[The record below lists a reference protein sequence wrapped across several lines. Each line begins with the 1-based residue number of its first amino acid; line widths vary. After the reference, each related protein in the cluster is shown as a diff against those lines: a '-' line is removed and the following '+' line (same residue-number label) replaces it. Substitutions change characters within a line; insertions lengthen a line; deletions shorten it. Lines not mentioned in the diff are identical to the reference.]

1 MAALAH
7 LDAQEFINTFVSLF
21 VALMLGAAI
30 GAERQYRQRTAGL
43 RTNALVAVGAS
54 AFVDLG
60 MRLNGN
66 IGAVQVLAYVA
77 SGVGFLGAGVILKEG
92 MNIRGLN
99 TAATIWCSAVTGA
112 FAGADRPV
120 EAVMLALFVLGGN
133 TFLRPLVTLIELAP
147 IDESATEAIFEV
159 RVTVVERRRDALRD
173 LLVEK
178 LEAANYPVRDA
189 ANYPVRDIEDMERDE
204 DVELVATLSAT
215 SVEAKELDLVTA
227 ELEKLDGVRHATWA
241 SRSSD

>member
-1 MAALAH
+1 MDRDMAGLVHFDLNEFLNTFISLSVALA
-7 LDAQEFINTFVSLF
+7 
-21 VALMLGAAI
+21 LGTAI
-30 GAERQYRQRTAGL
+30 GAERQYRQRNAGL
-43 RTNALVAVGAS
+43 RTNALVALGAS

-66 IGAVQVLAYVA
+66 PGATQVLAYVA

-112 FAGADRPV
+112 FAGADHPA
-120 EAVMLALFVLGGN
+120 EAVLLAAFVLGGN
-133 TFLRPLVTLIELAP
+133 TFLRPLVTLIERAP
-147 IDESATEAIFEV
+147 IDESATEAIYEV
-159 RVTVVERRRDALRD
+159 RLTAAETKRESMRD

-178 LEAANYPVRDA
+178 LEGANYPVRD
-189 ANYPVRDIEDMERDE
+189 VEELDRDDE
-204 DVELVATLSAT
+204 VELVATLSAT
-215 SVEAKELDLVTA
+215 SVKAEELDAVTN
-227 ELEKLDGVRHATWA
+227 ELATLDGVSYATWT

>member
-1 MAALAH
+1 MAALANF
-7 LDAQEFINTFVSLF
+7 DAQEFLNTFFSLS
-21 VALMLGAAI
+21 VALLLGTAI

-43 RTNALVAVGAS
+43 RTNALVALGAS

-66 IGAVQVLAYVA
+66 PGATQVLAYVA

-112 FAGADRPV
+112 FAGADHPA
-120 EAVMLALFVLGGN
+120 EAVLLAAFVLGGN
-133 TFLRPLVTLIELAP
+133 TFLRPLVTFIERAP

-159 RVTVVERRRDALRD
+159 RVTVVETKRDSIRD
-173 LLVEK
+173 VLVEK
-178 LEAANYPVRDA
+178 LEAANYPVRD
-189 ANYPVRDIEDMERDE
+189 VEEVDRDDE
-204 DVELVATLSAT
+204 IELVATLSAT
-215 SVEAKELDLVTA
+215 SVEADELDAVTS
-227 ELEKLDGVRHATWA
+227 ELAALAGVLHATWS

>member
-1 MAALAH
+1 MESGMAALANF
-7 LDAQEFINTFVSLF
+7 DAQEFLNTFISLS
-21 VALMLGAAI
+21 VALLLGTAI

-43 RTNALVAVGAS
+43 RTNALVALGAS

-66 IGAVQVLAYVA
+66 PGATQVLAYVA

-112 FAGADRPV
+112 FAGADHPA
-120 EAVMLALFVLGGN
+120 EAVLLAAFVLGGN
-133 TFLRPLVTLIELAP
+133 TFLRPLVTFIERAP

-159 RVTVVERRRDALRD
+159 RVTVVEAKRDSIRD
-173 LLVEK
+173 VLVEK
-178 LEAANYPVRDA
+178 LEAANYPVRD
-189 ANYPVRDIEDMERDE
+189 VEEVDRDDE
-204 DVELVATLSAT
+204 IELVATLSAT
-215 SVEAKELDLVTA
+215 SVEPDELDIVTS
-227 ELEKLDGVRHATWA
+227 ELASLAGVLHATWS
-241 SRSSD
+241 SRSTD

>member
-1 MAALAH
+1 MAALANF
-7 LDAQEFINTFVSLF
+7 DAQEFLNTFISLS
-21 VALMLGAAI
+21 VAVLLGTAI

-43 RTNALVAVGAS
+43 RTNALVALGAS

-66 IGAVQVLAYVA
+66 PGATQVLAYVA

-112 FAGADRPV
+112 FAGADHPA
-120 EAVMLALFVLGGN
+120 EAVLLAAFVLGGN
-133 TFLRPLVTLIELAP
+133 TFLRPLVTFIERAP

-159 RVTVVERRRDALRD
+159 RVTVVETKRNSIRDV
-173 LLVEK
+173 LVEK
-178 LEAANYPVRDA
+178 LEAANYPVRD
-189 ANYPVRDIEDMERDE
+189 VEEVDRDDE
-204 DVELVATLSAT
+204 IELVATLSAT
-215 SVEAKELDLVTA
+215 SVKADELDVVTSQLA
-227 ELEKLDGVRHATWA
+227 ALAGVLHATWS
-241 SRSSD
+241 SRSTD